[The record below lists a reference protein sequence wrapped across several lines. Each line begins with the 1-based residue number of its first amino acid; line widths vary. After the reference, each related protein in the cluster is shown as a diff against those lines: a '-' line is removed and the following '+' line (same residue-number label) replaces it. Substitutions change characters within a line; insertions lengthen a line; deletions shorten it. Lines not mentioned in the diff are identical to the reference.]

1 MLRNV
6 NFSLKSSVFKR
17 IFSQF
22 FAVLKTFWRISALV
36 IACLFWSQ
44 IHKVQFI
51 LWSYLILHTNY
62 FTFVFSSN
70 RFHTGNKKRLINKS
84 WLCSSV
90 IRTEDNALGPF
101 PSSRFICQWV
111 VNGVNLCKFQRPKSG
126 FYIFQCFFC
135 VHFWKCFFS
144 IESVKSIRH
153 WNPWKIHVKEFIH
166 SSVSSFGIFQEF
178 P

>member
-166 SSVSSFGIFQEF
+166 
-178 P
+178 